1 MSQSNPSVA
10 GSAPVVDLDGVVAV
24 LGSYPVLAGA
34 SMRVDAGEI
43 VVVRGANGAGKS
55 SLLRLCAGLLPVTRG
70 RAMVCG
76 VDLVRDRRAVAT
88 AVGLLGH
95 SNGLYGDLSVA
106 ENIEFRAGLVG
117 AEAAEVRA
125 AMERLGVDGRLAEV
139 PARRL
144 SAGQRRRTALACL
157 VVRRAQLWLLDE
169 PHAGL
174 DTAGRDV
181 LDSVI
186 SDAARSGATV
196 LVASHEH
203 ERSARLA
210 TRTVEIR
217 GGGIFAADDP
227 AEHPDTPVMT
237 DIAGV
242 GTIGGPSD
250 GGDTGQPRDAG
261 DTGDTGE
268 QP

>member
-1 MSQSNPSVA
+1 M
-10 GSAPVVDLDGVVAV
+10 VDLDGVVAV

-34 SMRVDAGEI
+34 SLRVHSGEI

-70 RAMVCG
+70 RANVCG
-76 VDLVRDRRAVAT
+76 VDLVTDRRSVAT

-117 AEAAEVRA
+117 ATAHEISA
-125 AMERLGVDGRLAEV
+125 AMERLGVDGRLADV

-181 LDSVI
+181 IDSVI
-186 SDAARSGATV
+186 NDAARSGATV

-217 GGGIFAADDP
+217 GGGIFAVD
-227 AEHPDTPVMT
+227 E
-237 DIAGV
+237 
-242 GTIGGPSD
+242 GP
-250 GGDTGQPRDAG
+250 GQPQSAG
-261 DTGDTGE
+261 DSGE
-268 QP
+268 RP

>member
-1 MSQSNPSVA
+1 MAQSNPSVA
-10 GSAPVVDLDGVVAV
+10 GSAPVVDLEGVVAV

-34 SMRVDAGEI
+34 SMRVESGEI

-55 SLLRLCAGLLPVTRG
+55 SLLRLCAGLLPVTQG

-76 VDLVRDRRAVAT
+76 VDLVRHRRTVAT

-95 SNGLYGDLSVA
+95 PNGLYGDLSVA

-117 AEAAEVRA
+117 AEADEIRA
-125 AMERLGVDGRLAEV
+125 AMQRLGVDGRLAEV
-139 PARRL
+139 PVRRL

-181 LDSVI
+181 IDSVI

-217 GGGIFAADDP
+217 GGGIFAADDA
-227 AEHPDTPVMT
+227 AETPDHSETSDHS
-237 DIAGV
+237 DI
-242 GTIGGPSD
+242 
-250 GGDTGQPRDAG
+250 
-261 DTGDTGE
+261 GDTGE
-268 QP
+268 RP